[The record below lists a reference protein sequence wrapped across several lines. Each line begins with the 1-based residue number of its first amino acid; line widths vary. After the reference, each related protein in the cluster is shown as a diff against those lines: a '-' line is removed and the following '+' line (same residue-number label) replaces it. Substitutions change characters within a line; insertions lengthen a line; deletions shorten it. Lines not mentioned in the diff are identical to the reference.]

1 MTFRRDPKF
10 KLLLVRHGQT
20 DANKEMRFVGSTDVP
35 LNKTG
40 REQARLMAARLA
52 ERPIEHIYSSPALRA
67 HETAKL
73 INNSLQAEISLDERL
88 WELDHKNWEGKTIQ
102 EIYDQDPQAWE
113 DWMNLK
119 IEAPHGGETLEDVAI
134 RARSWLTDLDKA
146 YEGKNHTLLVAAHGG
161 LLQVMLCELL
171 GTTRR
176 NFWPYR
182 FQNTGLAEVWVYNL
196 GATLIS
202 FG

>member
-1 MTFRRDPKF
+1 MTFRGNPKF

-20 DANKEMRFVGSTDVP
+20 DSNKEMRFVGSTDVP
-35 LNKTG
+35 LNETG
-40 REQARLMAARLA
+40 REQAKTMASRLA
-52 ERPIEHIYSSPALRA
+52 ERPIDHIYSSPAQRA
-67 HETAKL
+67 HDTAKL
-73 INNSLQAEISLDERL
+73 INEIQQVEITVDERL
-88 WELDHKNWEGKTIQ
+88 WELDHKDWEGKTIQ
-102 EIYDQDPQAWE
+102 EIYDRDPQAWD

-119 IEAPHGGETLEDVAI
+119 IEAPHGGETLDDVAI
-134 RARSWLTDLDKA
+134 RARSWLADLDKA
-146 YEGKNHTLLVAAHGG
+146 YEGDNHTLLVTAHAG

-171 GTTRR
+171 GTQKR

-182 FQNTGLAEVWVYNL
+182 FSNTGLAEVWVYDL